1 MLDFAMQLSA
11 LIPTRPNDNAI
22 SMPQVRRVF
31 LVRERWRGFNS
42 TLSLWTAPV
51 PVSGTGGRHYCDVL
65 RGAGA
70 RYNVTGER
78 DENTQV
84 SHSGSQRLPGD
95 NQDRGDSEA
104 NWIKRERNG
113 VSRSHIDGQGV
124 ARTGRGPKRAVRW
137 VDLAIDSC
145 GSKTIRNRQRSR

>member
-1 MLDFAMQLSA
+1 M
-11 LIPTRPNDNAI
+11 
-22 SMPQVRRVF
+22 
-31 LVRERWRGFNS
+31 VRERWQRFNS
-42 TLSLWTAPV
+42 TLSLRTTPV
-51 PVSGTGGRHYCDVL
+51 PVSGTGGWHYCNVF

-84 SHSGSQRLPGD
+84 SHSGSQRSSGD

-104 NWIKRERNG
+104 NWIERERNG
-113 VSRSHIDGQGV
+113 ISRSHIDGQGV
-124 ARTGRGPKRAVRW
+124 ARTSRGPKRAVRW

-145 GSKTIRNRQRSR
+145 GSKAIRNRQRSRYVWH